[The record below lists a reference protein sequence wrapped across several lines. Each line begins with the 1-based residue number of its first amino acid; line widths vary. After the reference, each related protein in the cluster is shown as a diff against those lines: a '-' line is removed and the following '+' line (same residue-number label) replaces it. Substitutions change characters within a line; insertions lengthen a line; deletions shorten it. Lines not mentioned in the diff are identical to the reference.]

1 MSITSLKLR
10 EELREQSANS
20 VEQRAQ
26 FVAQAQA
33 ARAAM
38 LQTGQGYDADDVRN
52 YLRQRLADKQTAK
65 PQTRFA
71 VGVPSPT

>member
-10 EELREQSANS
+10 EELREHSADS
-20 VEQRAQ
+20 VEQRSQ

-38 LQTGQGYDADDVRN
+38 LQTGQGYDTDDVRN
-52 YLRQRLADKQTAK
+52 YLRQRLADKQTTK

-71 VGVPSPT
+71 VGVPSST